1 MTISCS
7 ARDVL
12 EALHNYTNKGDSRL
26 AEQLGVHN
34 GQSQDINPVLAAN
47 DCI

>member
-1 MTISCS
+1 
-7 ARDVL
+7 
-12 EALHNYTNKGDSRL
+12 L